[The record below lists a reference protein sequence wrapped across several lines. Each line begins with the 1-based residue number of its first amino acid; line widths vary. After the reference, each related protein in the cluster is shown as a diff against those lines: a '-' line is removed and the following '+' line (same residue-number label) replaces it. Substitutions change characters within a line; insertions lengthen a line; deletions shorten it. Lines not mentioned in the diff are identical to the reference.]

1 MEIVIPAWP
10 IIAKIY
16 DFVLDNT
23 QTNNAHTNIN
33 KYNVISVNNFKI
45 HVTQQQWNEYCPCA
59 TSTNWN
65 IKLVMWIFF

>member
-33 KYNVISVNNFKI
+33 KYNVISLIILKYMLLSNN
-45 HVTQQQWNEYCPCA
+45 EM
-59 TSTNWN
+59 N
-65 IKLVMWIFF
+65 IAPVPHPLIEI